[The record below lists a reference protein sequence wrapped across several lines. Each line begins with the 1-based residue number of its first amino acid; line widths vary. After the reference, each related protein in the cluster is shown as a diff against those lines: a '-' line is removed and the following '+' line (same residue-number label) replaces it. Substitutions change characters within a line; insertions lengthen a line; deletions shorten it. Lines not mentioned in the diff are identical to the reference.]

1 MFQKK
6 IFDLLFVAIIL
17 CGKCQ
22 PEQLGIKGEWRIKHA
37 KKNCN
42 QLLFI
47 ENNMPTANDFILKA
61 EDT

>member
-1 MFQKK
+1 
-6 IFDLLFVAIIL
+6 LFVAIIL

-22 PEQLGIKGEWRIKHA
+22 PEQLGIKGAWGIKRA

-47 ENNMPTANDFILKA
+47 ENMPTANDFILKA
-61 EDT
+61 KDT